1 MTTKTITWI
10 EDRITE
16 GRTVYIT
23 TNTRSTKITPK
34 TFHRF
39 AAAGTPVFKDDGKS
53 TYMIRGNSYDCID
66 FCKVSAR

>member
-1 MTTKTITWI
+1 MTKTLTWI
-10 EDRITE
+10 NDRIAE

-23 TNTRSTKITPK
+23 TCTKVTKITPK

-39 AAAGTPVFKDDGKS
+39 AANNTPVFKADETS

-66 FCKVSAR
+66 FCKISAR

>member
-10 EDRITE
+10 EDRIAE

-23 TNTRSTKITPK
+23 TYTRCTKITPK

-39 AAAGTPVFKDDGKS
+39 AADNTPVFKAD
-53 TYMIRGNSYDCID
+53 GNSTLMISGRGYVCID
-66 FCKVSAR
+66 GNKVSAV